1 MITPPP
7 PAAGAATDVG
17 HRRERNE
24 DSMLAEGSVYVVA
37 DGMGGHAAGDVAS
50 ALAVAAFRPLTGR
63 DDLTPDDVTA
73 AAHAANRAIM
83 VRGDEQR
90 EQLGMGTT
98 LTGVVAVV
106 QDGEPAW
113 AVVNVGDSRTYRW
126 ADGELTQVSVDH
138 SEVQELI
145 NLGALTPEEAMRY
158 VRRNV
163 VTRSLG
169 HESGD
174 EVDLWVLP
182 RRPGE
187 WFVAC
192 SDGLTDE
199 LDDAALAEVLGSALR
214 SAGDE
219 QAAAEAL
226 VAAALDAGGRD
237 NVTVVVVGT
246 PPAS

>member
-1 MITPPP
+1 MATPHLPLV
-7 PAAGAATDVG
+7 GAATDVG

-50 ALAVAAFRPLTGR
+50 ALAVQAFRPLASR
-63 DDLTPDDVTA
+63 DDLTPDDVVA
-73 AAHAANRAIM
+73 ATHEANRAIM
-83 VRGDEQR
+83 ASAAEHR
-90 EQLGMGTT
+90 EQGGMGTT

-106 QDGEPAW
+106 LDGEPAW

-126 ADGELTQVSVDH
+126 SGGELRQLSIDH
-138 SEVQELI
+138 SEVQELLD
-145 NLGALTPEEAMRY
+145 LGALTPDEAVRY

-174 EVDLWVLP
+174 EVDVRVLP
-182 RRPGE
+182 RQPGE

-199 LDDAALAEVLGSALR
+199 LDDAALAKVLGSALR
-214 SAGDE
+214 SPGDE
-219 QAAAEAL
+219 QGAAEAL
-226 VAAALDAGGRD
+226 VSAALRAGGRD
-237 NVTVVVVGT
+237 NVTVVVIGT
-246 PPAS
+246 PGP